1 MKPANRAVP
10 MPELV
15 VPIRQRGAVVKVL
28 LRAPG
33 SVHVFGPFP
42 AYLDTGASV
51 TVLDP
56 GATGALGLEPVAA
69 AGLHVLGRDTVSH
82 HSVYSLEVALAGV
95 AEPFWLPLEVLDGPV
110 NPKGTAAALGR
121 DFLAHFVLTYDGP
134 AGRISLRW

>member
-1 MKPANRAVP
+1 
-10 MPELV
+10 MPELSAPV
-15 VPIRQRGAVVKVL
+15 RQRGAVVRVL

-33 SVHVFGPFP
+33 SPQSFGPFP

-56 GATGALGLEPVAA
+56 GAVGVLGVEPVAA

-82 HSVYSLEVALAGV
+82 HGVYPVEVALAAAG
-95 AEPFWLPLEVLDGPV
+95 EPVWLPLDVLDGPV

-121 DFLAHFVLTYDGP
+121 DFLTHFVLTYDGP
-134 AGRISLRW
+134 AGRIWLRW

>member
-1 MKPANRAVP
+1 
-10 MPELV
+10 MPEFSAPV
-15 VPIRQRGAVVKVL
+15 RNRGAIVKVL
-28 LRAPG
+28 LRVPGAPQE
-33 SVHVFGPFP
+33 FGPFP

-56 GATGALGLEPVAA
+56 GAVGVLGVEPVAA

-82 HSVYSLEVALAGV
+82 HGVYSIEVALAD
-95 AEPFWLPLEVLDGPV
+95 AEQSVWLSLEVLDGPV

-134 AGRISLRW
+134 AGRIQLRW

>member
-1 MKPANRAVP
+1 
-10 MPELV
+10 MPELSA
-15 VPIRQRGAVVKVL
+15 PIRQRGAVVKVL
-28 LRAPG
+28 LRVPDSLEAL
-33 SVHVFGPFP
+33 GPFP

-56 GATGALGLEPVAA
+56 GAVSALGAEPVAA

-82 HSVYSLEVALAGV
+82 HAVYRVELALADADDPV
-95 AEPFWLPLEVLDGPV
+95 WVPLDVLDGPV

-134 AGRISLRW
+134 AKRVRLRW